1 MGITNILLLVLG
13 YVLLLFSTKLVNGG
27 GISIMRKG
35 PTSDAQERIFSWFA
49 LSLMPFLSIAIS
61 GGALGLGNMVF
72 TAALTAGV
80 LQLLLIYGML
90 GITGTYRLAGNALRD
105 LVLLLVCVV
114 ILIVCTNY
122 TWSKGHPASTIS
134 RGMGLFLCVLAV
146 AFTVW
151 MLPYFMGKN
160 RKLQRRPD
168 TDFVP
173 AIVFTLVG
181 LALAG
186 LGGVLL
192 MNNTAALTHAL
203 NIEQGVLGV
212 AVIGVGLVLPEYVR
226 VARKYWMNT
235 QKPVSMHLTLA
246 TGNLGLLL
254 MIGLSAVI
262 SPIIVTFACVVA
274 IIVFG
279 ILFYVG
285 GEVGKIKAILFLAGF
300 ALVFVLLMK
309 FSLH

>member
-1 MGITNILLLVLG
+1 
-13 YVLLLFSTKLVNGG
+13 
-27 GISIMRKG
+27 MRKG

-61 GGALGLGNMVF
+61 GGVLGLGNMVF

-105 LVLLLVCVV
+105 LVL
-114 ILIVCTNY
+114 LIVCTNY

-262 SPIIVTFACVVA
+262 SPIIVTFAGAYLLLACVVA

>member
-1 MGITNILLLVLG
+1 
-13 YVLLLFSTKLVNGG
+13 
-27 GISIMRKG
+27 
-35 PTSDAQERIFSWFA
+35 
-49 LSLMPFLSIAIS
+49 MPFLSIAIS
-61 GGALGLGNMVF
+61 GGVLGLGNMVF

-80 LQLLLIYGML
+80 LQFLLIYGML

-262 SPIIVTFACVVA
+262 SPIIVTFAGAYLLLACVVA